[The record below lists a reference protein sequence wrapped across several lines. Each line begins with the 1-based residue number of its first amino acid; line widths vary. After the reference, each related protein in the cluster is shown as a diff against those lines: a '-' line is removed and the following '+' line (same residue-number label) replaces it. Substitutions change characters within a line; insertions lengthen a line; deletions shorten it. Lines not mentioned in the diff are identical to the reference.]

1 MTGLV
6 DRDIDDHRERDQDDH
21 VEQYPVLALV
31 LALASHSEQPSNR
44 VVVDA
49 VILGQNRKHRYRN
62 RVRSPT
68 GAR

>member
-21 VEQYPVLALV
+21 VEQDPVPAR
-31 LALASHSEQPSNR
+31 ASHSEQPSNR
-44 VVVDA
+44 VVADA
-49 VILGQNRKHRYRN
+49 VILDQNRKRPYWN
-62 RVRSPT
+62 RVPSLT

>member
-21 VEQYPVLALV
+21 VEQDPVPALV
-31 LALASHSEQPSNR
+31 SHSEQPSNR